1 MQHCTYKLL
10 SWDLRTLQ
18 LQKYMYFAH
27 LSYSSAPP
35 RAEGDLHS
43 ISSILKHGN
52 AAATEEREGAET
64 SPPDQTPVAF
74 AGLFLPVLSWAI
86 AQTAAPSPSRHGG
99 PLSIRIDSSSTIL
112 ILDISSILVWALYLF

>member
-1 MQHCTYKLL
+1 MSGLFSRYHFYTSPPEMQHCTYKLL

-74 AGLFLPVLSWAI
+74 AGLFLPVLS
-86 AQTAAPSPSRHGG
+86 
-99 PLSIRIDSSSTIL
+99 
-112 ILDISSILVWALYLF
+112 